1 MGAIANVL
9 WVNGREHKSCTNT
22 ILVSKCKVPR
32 GTQNVYERM
41 QNHWIQFLPPNPY
54 AFPSSGLLGILLPV
68 CHNEYGHQ
76 CLCFK
81 NDMDRNSLKVSLL
94 LYISKSAFMSTSV
107 DGHCY
112 NFKYS
117 HLCQSVRIWDKWA
130 CLITYLK
137 RPTWR
142 WNVSRKSRWIA
153 ISGRYYFCKN
163 ISITR
168 NMTKW
173 QITLSIIPIITDQIW
188 LLLSMHIF
196 PHELWIH
203 REFSE
208 CQICIKYQLN
218 NFSKIFSL
226 LKKDRPHR
234 SLQCPFL
241 HFEVSLWA

>member
-1 MGAIANVL
+1 
-9 WVNGREHKSCTNT
+9 
-22 ILVSKCKVPR
+22 
-32 GTQNVYERM
+32 
-41 QNHWIQFLPPNPY
+41 
-54 AFPSSGLLGILLPV
+54 
-68 CHNEYGHQ
+68 
-76 CLCFK
+76 
-81 NDMDRNSLKVSLL
+81 
-94 LYISKSAFMSTSV
+94 MSTSV

-142 WNVSRKSRWIA
+142 WNVSSKSRWIA

-173 QITLSIIPIITDQIW
+173 QITLSIIPIIKDQIW

-196 PHELWIH
+196 PHELWVH

-241 HFEVSLWA
+241 QSSLFLKCLLELKALKA